1 MTLPRLNVHAL
12 VEDPNVNERMMV
24 EQQALAAADPA
35 VRRLLES
42 IYLEP
47 DRATSFDRFLKSYE
61 LQTILKLLDL
71 FGVNKAQPLC
81 EIGGGP
87 GFLSWALSRSDFTSV
102 HLMEPNG
109 LFNTGTGYL
118 LSRTDAAGV
127 KVHNDLNAWHAG
139 PERYDVVVTKNCIHH
154 FKNIAQAAATIRQK
168 MPAHGLWFAFR
179 EWFAETP
186 QELYTQLA
194 QHPYCQRYGVYEW
207 PYPAWHY
214 VEAIEI
220 AGFTLKAIVP
230 SGYANNTL
238 ADYKEDLGP
247 PDVQSLTAQIDDIL
261 RRNPQS
267 TVESFW
273 QEVLRNRFQQG
284 NTRFFS
290 RPQLMVFAVSAP

>member
-1 MTLPRLNVHAL
+1 MTLTQINVHSL

-24 EQQALAAADPA
+24 EQQALYASDPG
-35 VRRLLES
+35 VRRLLDS

-47 DRATSFDRFLKSYE
+47 DRATSFDRFLMSYE
-61 LQTILKLLDL
+61 FQTIRKLLEM
-71 FGVNKAQPLC
+71 FGVSASQSLC
-81 EIGGGP
+81 EVGGGP
-87 GFLSWALSRSDFTSV
+87 GFLSWALSRSGHTDV

-118 LSRTDAAGV
+118 RSRADASAV
-127 KVHNDLNAWHAG
+127 KVHNDLNAWHASG
-139 PERYDVVVTKNCIHH
+139 ERFDVIVSKNCIHH

-168 MPAHGLWFAFR
+168 MTAQGRWFAFR
-179 EWFAETP
+179 EWFADTP
-186 QELYTQLA
+186 QELYSQLA
-194 QHPYCQRYGVYEW
+194 THPYCQRYGVYEW

-220 AGFTLKAIVP
+220 AGFALKAVVP

-238 ADYKEDLGP
+238 ADYKEDPGP
-247 PDVQSLTAQIDDIL
+247 SDVRNLTAQVDDIL

-273 QEVLRNRFQQG
+273 QEVLRNRFQNG
-284 NTRFFS
+284 ATRFFS
-290 RPQLMVFAVSAP
+290 RPQLMVFALSPL